1 MAHPRYAAHQLFE
14 IPLAEFLNQ
23 TLVQLQEESISIGIN
38 WSGEKL
44 KGYDVSVSDVR
55 SNIEYWAK
63 LAHS

>member
-1 MAHPRYAAHQLFE
+1 M
-14 IPLAEFLNQ
+14 
-23 TLVQLQEESISIGIN
+23 QLQEESISIGIN